1 MAALDGHTWMKPNR
15 SGVLAAMIM
24 RSPPVLVVLGL
35 SLGAAFLG
43 CRQAQL
49 APILAPD
56 PVTTSPPVVVDAS
69 IMAEPDR
76 VAEAA
81 TDAAKPTTEVSARTA
96 TCAPL
101 PEPDANA
108 AQRNLDLDHDGIS
121 DFLIPT
127 DCDGRQNCTIHL
139 FLNHDPCP
147 VPLGDIGAEPSVL
160 SRGIYDLAVMPLTSH
175 GIALIHT
182 SEGGHH
188 SQDEV
193 VWAWSGNGWTK
204 VSEVWTWWGHD
215 AGRQGGITRA
225 AGTVCIDAAAPTAIL
240 DVDGDGTLD
249 QIHHINYASPD
260 NRSRESESWV
270 LLAKGNCL
278 RPVAVLAD
286 GIVEI
291 AGRPAPR
298 APAVLRV
305 SEVGK
310 ERARI
315 EYRFEAGPDG
325 IALATSRTCARSG
338 SCGAWAAFEKLPERN
353 NE

>member
-1 MAALDGHTWMKPNR
+1 MKPNR
-15 SGVLAAMIM
+15 SGVLAVTLM
-24 RSPPVLVVLGL
+24 RSSPLLGVLGL
-35 SLGAAFLG
+35 SVGAAFLG
-43 CRQAQL
+43 CREAQV
-49 APILAPD
+49 APILAPARA
-56 PVTTSPPVVVDAS
+56 TASPPVAVDAS
-69 IMAEPDR
+69 IIAEPER
-76 VAEAA
+76 IVEAE
-81 TDAAKPTTEVSARTA
+81 TDAAAPTTEASARP

-101 PEPDANA
+101 PAPDANA

-127 DCDGRQNCTIHL
+127 DCDGRQNCTIHA

-160 SRGIYDLAVMPLTSH
+160 GGSGIHDLAVMPLTSH

-193 VWAWSGNGWTK
+193 VWAWSGNGWAK
-204 VSEVWTWWGHD
+204 VSDVWTWWGHEQ
-215 AGRQGGITRA
+215 GSQGGITHA
-225 AGTVCIDAAAPTAIL
+225 AGTVCIDAAAPTAVL

-249 QIHHINYASPD
+249 QIRHINYASPD
-260 NRSRESESWV
+260 NRSRASESWV
-270 LLAKGNCL
+270 LLAKGTCL

-286 GIVEI
+286 GVVEI

-298 APAVLRV
+298 VPAVLRV

-315 EYRFEAGPDG
+315 EYRFKAGPDG
-325 IALATSRTCARSG
+325 VALTASRACTRRG
-338 SCGAWAAFEKLPERN
+338 SCGAWAAFEKLSERN
-353 NE
+353 DE

>member
-1 MAALDGHTWMKPNR
+1 MPFGSWMKPNR
-15 SGVLAAMIM
+15 SGVLAVTLM
-24 RSPPVLVVLGL
+24 RSSPPLVVLVL
-35 SLGAAFLG
+35 SVGAAFLG
-43 CRQAQL
+43 CREAPVAPML
-49 APILAPD
+49 ARAPATRPL
-56 PVTTSPPVVVDAS
+56 PVAVDAS
-69 IMAEPDR
+69 I
-76 VAEAA
+76 VAE
-81 TDAAKPTTEVSARTA
+81 PTTEASAPTA
-96 TCAPL
+96 ACAPL
-101 PEPDANA
+101 PKSDANA
-108 AQRNLDLDHDGIS
+108 TQRNLDLDHDGIS

-127 DCDGRQNCTIHL
+127 DCDGRQNCTIHV

-147 VPLGDIGAEPSVL
+147 VPLGDIGGEPSVL
-160 SRGIYDLAVMPLTSH
+160 GGGGIYELAVMPLTSH
-175 GIALIHT
+175 GIALVHT

-193 VWAWSGNGWTK
+193 VWAWSGDSWAK

-215 AGRQGGITRA
+215 TGSQGGITRA
-225 AGTVCIDAAAPTAIL
+225 AGTVCIDAAAPTALL

-249 QIHHINYASPD
+249 RIHHINYASPD
-260 NRSRESESWV
+260 NRSRKSESWV

-298 APAVLRV
+298 APAMLRV

-325 IALATSRTCARSG
+325 VALTASRACARRG
-338 SCGAWAAFEKLPERN
+338 GCGAWAAFEKLPERN
-353 NE
+353 GE